1 MTFKAQG
8 FNATYGNNI
17 SADAINEAGDYILV
31 TQPEPWALLDKS
43 IENRPLQI
51 IQSGDLS
58 PQHLDK
64 LAAEV
69 AGVTVIGLGGGGAMD
84 TAKWIHWR
92 RQLPLLQF
100 PSLPSVD
107 ACFTRMSALR
117 DQGGV
122 RYEGDAVP
130 EMVYVDFELFRA
142 APKSMVT
149 SGIGDVLSCQTAWF
163 DWKLAHEA
171 GKDEFGWTKE
181 MPKISQMYLDEL
193 YLCAPGIA
201 ELTDD
206 GLRRLMEL
214 HRDIGWRCHDMGH
227 ARFEEGSEHFF
238 AYTFEEVTGRT
249 ILHGELVSM
258 GVLIMSYLQGNDF
271 QRAKE
276 TISLAKTR
284 HRLDDLGVKRE
295 EVLESLRGLQSYTVE
310 QKHWYSQARF
320 VDSEKIDEEEII
332 GLLNW

>member
-1 MTFKAQG
+1 MFQAQG
-8 FNATYGNNI
+8 SNVKYGANI
-17 SADAINEAGDYILV
+17 CAPYLNSLGEYILI
-31 TQPEPWALLDKS
+31 THKEPWELIKKYVTNQPNIILEAKELSKKYLD
-43 IENRPLQI
+43 
-51 IQSGDLS
+51 DLANDV
-58 PQHLDK
+58 PGMH
-64 LAAEV
+64 V
-69 AGVTVIGLGGGGAMD
+69 VGLGGGSAMD
-84 TAKWIHWR
+84 TAKWVHWR
-92 RQLPLLQF
+92 RQLPLTLI
-100 PSLPSVD
+100 PSIPSVD

-117 DQGGV
+117 EQGGV
-122 RYEGDAVP
+122 IYDGDAVP
-130 EMVYVDFELFRA
+130 DLVLVDFDLFRA

-295 EVLESLRGLQSYTVE
+295 EVLESLRRLQSYTVE

-320 VDSEKIDEEEII
+320 VDPEKIDEEEII

>member
-1 MTFKAQG
+1 
-8 FNATYGNNI
+8 
-17 SADAINEAGDYILV
+17 
-31 TQPEPWALLDKS
+31 
-43 IENRPLQI
+43 
-51 IQSGDLS
+51 
-58 PQHLDK
+58 
-64 LAAEV
+64 
-69 AGVTVIGLGGGGAMD
+69 
-84 TAKWIHWR
+84 
-92 RQLPLLQF
+92 
-100 PSLPSVD
+100 
-107 ACFTRMSALR
+107 
-117 DQGGV
+117 V

-295 EVLESLRGLQSYTVE
+295 EVLESLRRLQSYTVE

-320 VDSEKIDEEEII
+320 VDPEKIDEEEII